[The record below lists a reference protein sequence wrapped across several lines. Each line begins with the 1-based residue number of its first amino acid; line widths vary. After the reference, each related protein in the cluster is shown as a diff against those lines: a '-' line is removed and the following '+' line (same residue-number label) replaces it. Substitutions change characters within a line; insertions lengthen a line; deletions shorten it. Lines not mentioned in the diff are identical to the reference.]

1 MSKSVAT
8 AAAITRPLDK
18 LGRIVIP
25 MEYRRNMGWET
36 NDTIAVTAGEGGLF
50 LSKYEPGCACG
61 CMDQEQLVFYNRRFF
76 CRACIKKLAE
86 MARIQDQDE

>member
-36 NDTIAVTAGEGGLF
+36 NDTIAVTAGEGG
-50 LSKYEPGCACG
+50 CACG